1 MEIGK
6 LPNDML
12 QNIIL
17 NKIKHFRNDIL
28 VRPGI
33 GEDCCAIDFGEY
45 ACVMSSDP
53 ITGASNEIGRL
64 AVHVSCNDV
73 ATCGVEPL
81 GLLVTILAPV
91 YASEKEFD
99 EIMGQ
104 ICETA
109 ASIGVDIL
117 GGHTE
122 VTDAVNRFVITTTSV
137 GKVSRDKLVISS
149 GACEGDDI
157 IITKSAGIEGT
168 AIIAHDR
175 EGFLL
180 ERLDA
185 HDVERAKSFAG
196 SLSVVKEG
204 VIAGKLGASA
214 MHDVTEGGILGAVWE
229 VAKASGLGAE
239 IYRESIPVEGTTEK
253 ICNIFG
259 IDPLKL
265 ISSGCMLIACK
276 NGHEMIKELEASGIK
291 ASRIGKMTGSKETFI
306 ISGGKKELVRQPGTD
321 ELYKAR

>member
-45 ACVMSSDP
+45 SCVMSSDP

-104 ICETA
+104 ICDTA

-137 GKVSRDKLVISS
+137 GKVLKDKLVVSS
-149 GACEGDDI
+149 GANPGDDI

-175 EGFLL
+175 EDFLL

-185 HDVERAKSFAG
+185 HDIERAKGFTG

-229 VAKASGLGAE
+229 VATASGLGAE
-239 IYRESIPVEGTTEK
+239 IYRESIPVEDITQK
-253 ICNIFG
+253 ICNIFD

-276 NGHEMIKELEASGIK
+276 NGNEMLKALEASGIK
-291 ASRIGKMTGSKETFI
+291 ASRIGKMTEDKETFI
-306 ISGGKKELVRQPGTD
+306 ISRGKKELVSQPGTD
-321 ELYKAR
+321 ELYKAT